1 MNLAKS
7 LLLILIL
14 ICHSNGNAQM
24 HTDSLPLYDSFT
36 IASKQVSE
44 IRKIN
49 VWTPADYQSNQK
61 TYPVLYML
69 DGGTQEDFPHLANTL
84 AALIEAKKIKPIIL
98 VGIENTQRR
107 RDLTGPTKVKQD
119 KKIAPAVGG
128 AEAFRKFIKDELI
141 SEINKRYRTE
151 NAKAIIGESLAGLF
165 VTETF
170 FLTPGLFDAYIAFD
184 PSLWW
189 NKQYLVNHA
198 SDFLKKNNQS
208 KKIFWFAASG
218 EPSISEPTNQLE
230 DILKTNTFQNIIWN
244 YSPEPNEKHN
254 TIFRAAKEK
263 ALIWTLNKL

>member
-1 MNLAKS
+1 MNFVKS

-14 ICHSNGNAQM
+14 ICHSNGNTQL
-24 HTDSLPLYDSFT
+24 HTDSLPQYDSFT

-49 VWTPADYQSNQK
+49 VWTPADYQSSQK

-84 AALIEAKKIKPIIL
+84 AALIDAQKIKPIIL

-119 KKIAPAVGG
+119 KKIAPVVGG
-128 AEAFRKFIKDELI
+128 AEAFRMFIKDELI
-141 SEINKRYRTE
+141 SEINTRYRTE
-151 NAKAIIGESLAGLF
+151 NAKVIIGESLAGLF

-170 FLTPGLFDAYIAFD
+170 FIMPGLFDAYIAFD

-189 NKQYLVNHA
+189 NKQYLINQA
-198 SDFLKKNNQS
+198 SAYLNNIQS

-218 EPSISEPTNQLE
+218 EPSISEPTNQLA
-230 DILKTNTFQNIIWN
+230 DILKLNTLQNIIWH
-244 YSPEPNEKHN
+244 YSPEPNEKHS